1 MDELLAQVPSRRGW
15 DFSRMNV
22 LRQPVPWSYHDLVA
36 RYLSPDD
43 SVLDIG
49 TGGGET
55 FSQLADIERRRLRAL
70 ADGNV
75 ATAAPRPPG
84 SSPRSSRGDR
94 PNRLVPDASVR
105 HNP

>member
-1 MDELLAQVPSRRGW
+1 MSSGSTASNLP
-15 DFSRMNV
+15 
-22 LRQPVPWSYHDLVA
+22 
-36 RYLSPDD
+36 
-43 SVLDIG
+43 
-49 TGGGET
+49 
-55 FSQLADIERRRLRAL
+55 DIERRRLRAL
-70 ADGNV
+70 ADGDV